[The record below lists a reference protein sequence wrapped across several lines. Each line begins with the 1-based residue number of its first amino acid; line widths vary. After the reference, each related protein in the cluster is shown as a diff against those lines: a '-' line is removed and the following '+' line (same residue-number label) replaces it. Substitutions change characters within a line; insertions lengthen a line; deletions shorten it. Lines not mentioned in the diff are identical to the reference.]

1 MKLIRTG
8 HHPHHV
14 GHEGSHVMLPMVML
28 SLMAIGVYYGV
39 RSLDMSEPGRDA
51 LFDVVMVLWRW
62 ALRGSSA
69 LSVRGCVRA
78 AMRPKRAFA
87 LSGR

>member
-1 MKLIRTG
+1 
-8 HHPHHV
+8 
-14 GHEGSHVMLPMVML
+14 MLPMVML